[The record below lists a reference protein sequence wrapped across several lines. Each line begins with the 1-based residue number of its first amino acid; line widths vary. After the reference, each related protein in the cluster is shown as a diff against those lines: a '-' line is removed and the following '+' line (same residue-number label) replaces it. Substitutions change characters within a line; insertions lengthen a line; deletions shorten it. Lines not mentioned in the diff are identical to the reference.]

1 MARLPLLLALP
12 LAVIVALSRPAHACF
27 VVPSLPGI
35 EVEMQGTLAYDAG
48 MICTLVGIKVGAKTY
63 PDLATA
69 TPAGLAR
76 LGWADPAKRKDLA
89 TSWVMAV
96 FVPVLGDPLVTKA
109 EAGFAKV
116 FAPLVVET
124 VKDETRARFWV
135 DATKFGGM
143 QPTTDFTYVEI
154 ELTFAASGALTE
166 KRLRRFEDPIAL
178 PASACSA
185 KPFPDIEVRG
195 RFVRDLGCTVDTVV
209 IGGKRFR
216 DHDAA
221 LKAGLA
227 RLGWKT
233 ATAER
238 RKQIAMQWFEE
249 ITGRFER
256 FHLVRTAPTWFGSE
270 AFHPATIE
278 EAAGKITLSAWVD
291 ATRADRVHSEIQ
303 RTYRDLVLEIDANGV
318 VKRTMLR
325 EALV

>member
-1 MARLPLLLALP
+1 MARLLLLLALFLVP
-12 LAVIVALSRPAHACF
+12 RPAHACI

-35 EVEMQGTLAYDAG
+35 EVEIQGVLAYDAG
-48 MICTLVGIKVGAKTY
+48 MTCTLVGIKVGTKIY

-69 TPAGLAR
+69 TPAGLAH
-76 LGWADPAKRKDLA
+76 LGWADPARRKDLA
-89 TSWVMAV
+89 TSWVMEV

-109 EAGFAKV
+109 EGGFANV
-116 FAPLVVET
+116 FAPLAVET

-143 QPTTDFTYVEI
+143 RPTTDFTYVEI

-185 KPFPDIEVRG
+185 KPFPGI
-195 RFVRDLGCTVDTVV
+195 
-209 IGGKRFR
+209 
-216 DHDAA
+216 
-221 LKAGLA
+221 
-227 RLGWKT
+227 LGWKT

-238 RKQIAMQWFEE
+238 RKEIALQWFEE

-270 AFHPATIE
+270 AFHPVTVEDTAGTI
-278 EAAGKITLSAWVD
+278 TVSAWVD
-291 ATRADRVHSEIQ
+291 ATRADRVHTEIQ
-303 RTYRDLVLEIDANGV
+303 RAYRDLVLEIDANGI
-318 VKRTMLR
+318 VKRTMRR